1 MKKLLT
7 IGEVA
12 KLKGVRVETVRE
24 WTKQGL
30 LQYEVTEGKH
40 RRYPVEQFTPASFP
54 KRITILYAR
63 VSSHD
68 QKEDLERQCQVLQS
82 FYPEGELIKDLGSG
96 LNYKKKGLVK
106 LISMLT
112 NNLVEELVITH
123 KDRLLR
129 FGSELIFAL
138 CEQFGTKVTILNQ
151 PVEIKF
157 EEELALDVLE
167 IITVM
172 SARLYGSRSR
182 KNLKLMQQL
191 HNVETEIKI

>member
-24 WTKQGL
+24 WTKQGVL
-30 LQYEVTEGKH
+30 NCEITQGGH
-40 RRYPVEQFTPASFP
+40 RRYPIEQFTSEPP
-54 KRITILYAR
+54 NTRVTVLYAR

-68 QKEDLERQCQVLQS
+68 QKEDLDRQCQVLQS
-82 FYPEGELIKDLGSG
+82 LYPQGELIKDLGSG

-151 PVEIKF
+151 PTEIKF

-182 KNLKLMQQL
+182 KNLKLMQELQNL
-191 HNVETEIKI
+191 SIEIKT